1 MRVTRIDFAQIAFVR
16 YYANCVKEYSMN
28 RPHVFIAYDLPA
40 GLDKIRAGCDAD
52 VWPHTT
58 PPPRAELLERVR
70 GCDGILALL
79 TVRIDGE
86 LMDAAGPQLTVVSN
100 MAVGVDN
107 IDVQAA
113 TKRGIV
119 VGNTPGVLTETT
131 ADLAWALLL
140 ASARRVVE
148 AERYVRDGQW
158 RTWDPSLLLG
168 RDVYGATLGVVGFGR
183 IGQAVARR
191 AQGFGMRVLY
201 TNRSGSINVEGA
213 AHVDWDTLLG
223 ESDFVS
229 IHTPLTPDTR
239 HLFNREAF
247 ERMKP
252 SAILINTARG
262 QVIDQAALYDALRS
276 GQLAAAAL
284 DVTDPEPLPADDPL
298 LTLPNCIV
306 VPHIGSASIATRD
319 RMATIATQ
327 NLLAG
332 VRGEPLLHCVNPEV
346 YGR

>member
-1 MRVTRIDFAQIAFVR
+1 MKTGFAQIAFFR
-16 YYANCVKEYSMN
+16 YDGDRVKEWNMN
-28 RPHVFIAYDLPA
+28 RPRVFVAYELPA
-40 GLDKIRAGCDAD
+40 GLNQIRAVCDAD

-70 GCDGILALL
+70 GCDGLLALL
-79 TVRIDGE
+79 TIKIDGE
-86 LMDAAGPQLTVVSN
+86 LLDAAGPQLKVVSN

-107 IDVQAA
+107 IDISAA
-113 TKRGIV
+113 TERGIV

-140 ASARRVVE
+140 AAARRVVE

-158 RTWDPSLLLG
+158 QTWDPSLLLG
-168 RDVYGATLGVVGFGR
+168 RDVYGATLGVAGFGR

-201 TNRSGSINVEGA
+201 TNRSGPLNVESA

>member
-1 MRVTRIDFAQIAFVR
+1 
-16 YYANCVKEYSMN
+16 MN
-28 RPHVFIAYDLPA
+28 RSRVFVAYQLPA
-40 GLDKIRAGCDAD
+40 GLEQIRAACDAD

-58 PPPRAELLERVR
+58 PPGRSDLLERVR
-70 GCDGILALL
+70 GCQGMLSLL
-79 TVRIDGE
+79 TMEIDGE

-107 IDVQAA
+107 IDLQAA
-113 TKRGIV
+113 TERGIA

-140 ASARRVVE
+140 AAARRVVE

-158 RTWDPSLLLG
+158 QTWDPSLLLG

-191 AQGFGMRVLY
+191 AQGFGMRVLG
-201 TNRSGSINVEGA
+201 TNRSGAINVPGA
-213 AHVDWDTLLG
+213 TYVEWGTLLG
-223 ESDFVS
+223 ESDFIS

-239 HLFNREAF
+239 HLFNADTF
-247 ERMKP
+247 GKMKHG
-252 SAILINTARG
+252 AILINTARG
-262 QVIDQAALYDALRS
+262 PIIDQTALYDALQS

-284 DVTDPEPLPADDPL
+284 DVTDPEPLPANDPL

-306 VPHIGSASIATRD
+306 VPHIGSASIATRA
-319 RMATIATQ
+319 RMATIAAQ

-332 VRGEPLLHCVNPEV
+332 VRGERLMHCANPEV
-346 YGR
+346 YRQ